1 MEDSMEIV
9 KNGKMLRVATASAA
23 VALLATAF
31 PALSDEPSGGN
42 QIPVNVPPPPPL
54 VWAPCAAN
62 PARDCA
68 VLRVPLNYANR
79 SEGFVELPV
88 ARRRASGAG
97 QFLGSMVMNFGG
109 PAFPSGSAMAGAG
122 DENFTAEM
130 RDLYDLVA
138 IDARGTTNTI
148 ICFTT

>member
-9 KNGKMLRVATASAA
+9 KNGKMRRLATASAV

-42 QIPVNVPPPPPL
+42 QIPVNVPTPPPL

-68 VLRVPLNYANR
+68 VLRVPLNYAN
-79 SEGFVELPV
+79 SAEGFIELPV
-88 ARRRASGAG
+88 ARRRATGSG
-97 QFLGSMVMNFGG
+97 QFLGQLVLNFGG
-109 PAFPSGSAMAGAG
+109 PAAPSGTLLSGAG
-122 DENFTAEM
+122 DGNFTAEM

-138 IDARGTTNTI
+138 IDARGTTNNI
-148 ICFTT
+148 